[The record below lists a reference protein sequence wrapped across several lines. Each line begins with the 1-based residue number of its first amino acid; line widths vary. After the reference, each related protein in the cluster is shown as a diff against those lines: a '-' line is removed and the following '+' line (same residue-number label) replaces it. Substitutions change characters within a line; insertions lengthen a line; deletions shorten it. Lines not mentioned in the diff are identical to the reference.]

1 MAAQTD
7 LPFVGRRD
15 IFLNSSERQ
24 NSEGK
29 TGAVRETLPYMLLD
43 KERGEAAMEEL
54 SLEKFEEASE
64 LVKQVTLETK
74 LVYSEYFSSQTGNKV
89 YFKPENMQYTGAYKI
104 RGAYYKIH
112 TLTEEERKKGL
123 ITASAGNHAQGVAYA
138 ARLAGVKAVVVM
150 PTTTPLMKVNRT
162 KSYGAEVILEGDV
175 FDEACAH
182 VYKLAEEHGYT
193 FVHPFDDLDVATG
206 QGTIAMEII
215 KELPTVDYILVPIGG
230 GGLCTGVST
239 LAKLLNPK
247 IKIIGVEPAGANCM
261 QESLRQGQVV
271 SLPEV
276 STIADGTAVKRPGE
290 KLFPYIQ
297 ANVDDIITIEDS
309 ELIVAF
315 LDMVENHKMIVENSG
330 LLTVAALKHLNV
342 QKKKIVS
349 ILSGGN
355 MDVITMSSIV
365 QHGLIQRDRV
375 FTVSVLLPD
384 KPGEL
389 AKVSTLLAEEQGNI
403 IKLEH
408 NQFISINRNAAVE
421 LRITMEAFGT
431 EHKNQIVAALT
442 NAGYRPK
449 LVKFKGSY
457 SEL

>member
-1 MAAQTD
+1 
-7 LPFVGRRD
+7 
-15 IFLNSSERQ
+15 
-24 NSEGK
+24 
-29 TGAVRETLPYMLLD
+29 
-43 KERGEAAMEEL
+43 MEEL
-54 SLEKFEEASE
+54 TLEKFEEASD
-64 LVKQVTLETK
+64 LVREVTTETK

-89 YFKPENMQYTGAYKI
+89 YFKPENMQYTGAYKV
-104 RGAYYKIH
+104 RGAYYKIS
-112 TLTEEERKKGL
+112 TLSGDEKAKGM

-138 ARLAGVKAVVVM
+138 AKLAGVKATVVM

-162 KSYGAEVILEGDV
+162 KSYGAEVVLEGDV
-175 FDEACAH
+175 FDEACDYA
-182 VYKLAEEHGYT
+182 YKLADEQGLT
-193 FVHPFDDLDVATG
+193 FVHPFDDLAVATG

-261 QESLRQGQVV
+261 QESLRQGQVTTL
-271 SLPEV
+271 SEV
-276 STIADGTAVKRPGE
+276 NTIADGTAVKRPGE

-297 ANVDDIITIEDS
+297 ENVDDIITIDDS

-330 LLTVAALKHLNV
+330 LLTVAALKHMDV

-389 AKVSTLLAEEQGNI
+389 ARVSALLAKEQGNI

-421 LRITMEAFGT
+421 LRITLEAFGT

-442 NAGYRPK
+442 GAGYRPK
-449 LVKFKGSY
+449 LVKFKGTY
-457 SEL
+457 SEM

>member
-1 MAAQTD
+1 
-7 LPFVGRRD
+7 
-15 IFLNSSERQ
+15 
-24 NSEGK
+24 
-29 TGAVRETLPYMLLD
+29 
-43 KERGEAAMEEL
+43 MEEL
-54 SLEKFEEASE
+54 TLEKFEEASE
-64 LVKQVTLETK
+64 LVKDVTTETK
-74 LVYSEYFSSQTGNKV
+74 LVYSEYFSARTGNKV
-89 YFKPENMQYTGAYKI
+89 FFKPENMQYTGAYKV

-112 TLTEEERKKGL
+112 TLTEEEKSKGL

-138 ARLAGVKAVVVM
+138 AKLAGVKATVVM

-162 KSYGAEVILEGDV
+162 KSYGADVVLEGDV
-175 FDEACAH
+175 FDEACDHA
-182 VYKLAEEHGYT
+182 YKLADEFGYT

-239 LAKLLNPK
+239 LAKLLNPE
-247 IKIIGVEPAGANCM
+247 IKVIGVEPAGANCM
-261 QESLRQGQVV
+261 QASLKEGKVVGLPQVN
-271 SLPEV
+271 
-276 STIADGTAVKRPGE
+276 TIADGTAVKRPGE

-297 ANVDDIITIEDS
+297 ENVDGIITIEDS

-365 QHGLIQRDRV
+365 QHGLIERDRV

-389 AKVSTLLAEEQGNI
+389 ARVSALLAKEQGNI

-431 EHKNQIVAALT
+431 DHKNQIVSALT
-442 NAGYRPK
+442 SAGYRPK
-449 LVKFKGSY
+449 LVKFKGTY
-457 SEL
+457 SEM

>member
-1 MAAQTD
+1 
-7 LPFVGRRD
+7 
-15 IFLNSSERQ
+15 
-24 NSEGK
+24 
-29 TGAVRETLPYMLLD
+29 
-43 KERGEAAMEEL
+43 MEEL
-54 SLEKFEEASE
+54 TLECFEEASD
-64 LVKQVTLETK
+64 LVKEVTTETK
-74 LVYSEYFSSQTGNKV
+74 LVYSEYFSAQTGNKV
-89 YFKPENMQYTGAYKI
+89 YFKPENMQYTGAYKV
-104 RGAYYKIH
+104 RGAYYKIS
-112 TLTEEERKKGL
+112 TLSDEEKSKGL

-138 ARLAGVKAVVVM
+138 AKLAGVKATVVM

-162 KSYGAEVILEGDV
+162 KGYGAEVVLEGDV
-175 FDEACAH
+175 FDEACDYA
-182 VYKLAEEHGYT
+182 YKLAEEHGYT
-193 FVHPFDDLDVATG
+193 FVHPFDDLAVATG

-215 KELPTVDYILVPIGG
+215 KELPTVDYILVPVGG

-247 IKIIGVEPAGANCM
+247 IKVIGVEPAGANCM
-261 QESLRQGQVV
+261 QESLRQGQVTT
-271 SLPEV
+271 LPEV
-276 STIADGTAVKRPGE
+276 NTIADGTAVKRPGE

-297 ANVDDIITIEDS
+297 QNVDDIITIEDS
-309 ELIVAF
+309 ELIVSF

-389 AKVSTLLAEEQGNI
+389 ARVSSLLAKEQGNI

-431 EHKNQIVAALT
+431 DHKNQIVSALT
-442 NAGYRPK
+442 GAGYRPK
-449 LVKFKGSY
+449 LVKFKGTY
-457 SEL
+457 SEM

>member
-1 MAAQTD
+1 
-7 LPFVGRRD
+7 
-15 IFLNSSERQ
+15 
-24 NSEGK
+24 
-29 TGAVRETLPYMLLD
+29 
-43 KERGEAAMEEL
+43 MEEL
-54 SLEKFEEASE
+54 TLEKFEEASE
-64 LVKQVTLETK
+64 LVKDVTTETK
-74 LVYSEYFSSQTGNKV
+74 LVYSEYFSAQTGNKV
-89 YFKPENMQYTGAYKI
+89 FFKPENMQYTGAYKV

-112 TLTEEERKKGL
+112 TLTEEEKSKGL

-138 ARLAGVKAVVVM
+138 AKLAGVKATVVM

-162 KSYGAEVILEGDV
+162 KSYGADVVLEGDV
-175 FDEACAH
+175 FDEACDHA
-182 VYKLAEEHGYT
+182 YKLAEEFGYT

-247 IKIIGVEPAGANCM
+247 IKVIGVEPAGSNCM
-261 QESLRQGQVV
+261 QV
-271 SLPEV
+271 SLKEGKVVGLPQV
-276 STIADGTAVKRPGE
+276 NTIADGTAVKRPGE

-297 ANVDDIITIEDS
+297 ENVDNIITIEDS

-315 LDMVENHKMIVENSG
+315 LDMVENHKMVVENSG

-365 QHGLIQRDRV
+365 QHGLIERDRV

-389 AKVSTLLAEEQGNI
+389 ARVSALLAKEQGNI

-431 EHKNQIVAALT
+431 EHKNQIVSALT
-442 NAGYRPK
+442 SAGYRPK
-449 LVKFKGSY
+449 LVKFKGTY
-457 SEL
+457 SEM